1 MNLIFI
7 VFSILTSCYIT
18 GDFTNAQVDLEGNSL
33 TEFRAEVFKSMLD
46 QMAVQPPI
54 ETTTV
59 NTATSTLQTLALKSP
74 RVGGQVIVT
83 GSKDFIKQRKIKL
96 ILNVLDW

>member
-1 MNLIFI
+1 
-7 VFSILTSCYIT
+7 
-18 GDFTNAQVDLEGNSL
+18 
-33 TEFRAEVFKSMLD
+33 
-46 QMAVQPPI
+46 MAVQPPI
-54 ETTTV
+54 ETTTI